1 MESFRFHRLA
11 CRSFN
16 PVSRKTLVGLC
27 ASALVFG
34 IPRLWASGCSE
45 TPSVL
50 MDERTAET
58 HLLSKQ
64 DLVLPAPVPAL
75 ARVRKVVL
83 LVTVDRQGAICDVR
97 PVIGPKALRRVA
109 VKTVKKHWRYRPF
122 LVDWKPVVARFP
134 VSVRFI
140 LPQVEPR
147 LTARQGE
154 GSWPPGK
161 GEVI

>member
-1 MESFRFHRLA
+1 LESFRFHRLA
-11 CRSFN
+11 YRSCN

-27 ASALVFG
+27 TVAFVFG

-64 DLVLPAPVPAL
+64 DPVLPAPVPAL

-97 PVIGPKALRRVA
+97 PVAGPKALRRVA
-109 VKTVKKHWRYRPF
+109 VKTVRKHWRYRPF

-134 VSVRFI
+134 VSVRFV

-147 LTARQGE
+147 LTARRGKA
-154 GSWPPGK
+154 SWPPGK
-161 GEVI
+161 GKVI

>member
-1 MESFRFHRLA
+1 MEIVRLHRLA
-11 CRSFN
+11 CCSGN
-16 PVSRKTLVGLC
+16 PVSGKKLVGL
-27 ASALVFG
+27 STALFVLG

-58 HLLSKQ
+58 HLLSKR
-64 DLVLPAPVPAL
+64 DPVLPVQVL
-75 ARVRKVVL
+75 ELVRVRKVVL

-97 PVIGPKALRRVA
+97 PVAGPKTLRRVA

-134 VSVRFI
+134 VSVRFV
-140 LPQVEPR
+140 LPQEEPR
-147 LTARQGE
+147 LTARRE
-154 GSWPPGK
+154 EVSWPPGK
-161 GEVI
+161 GKVI

>member
-1 MESFRFHRLA
+1 LESFRFHRLA
-11 CRSFN
+11 YRSFN
-16 PVSRKTLVGLC
+16 PVSRKTLVGLGI
-27 ASALVFG
+27 AWLVFG

-64 DLVLPAPVPAL
+64 DPVLPAPVPAL

-97 PVIGPKALRRVA
+97 PVAGPKALRRIA

-140 LPQVEPR
+140 LPQAEPR
-147 LTARQGE
+147 LTARRGE
-154 GSWPPGK
+154 ASWPPGK